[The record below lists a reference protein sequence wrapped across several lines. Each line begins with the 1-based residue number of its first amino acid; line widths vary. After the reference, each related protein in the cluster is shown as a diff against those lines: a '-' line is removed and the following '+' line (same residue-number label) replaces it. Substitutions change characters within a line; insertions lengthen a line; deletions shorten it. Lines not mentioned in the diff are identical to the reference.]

1 MGLATRHRLHQYFRT
16 HHLLLMGTGET
27 MNVTH
32 LTKRFGTFT
41 ALEDVNFSLRPGCTS
56 LLGENGSGKTTLL
69 NLLARVTTPTS
80 GEITEHKDIRVG
92 YLPQR
97 PALYPSLTPVETIRY
112 AAQLTG
118 TKHVDPVKL
127 LARVGLEPVD
137 RSAANLSGGMR
148 QRLGIAQALVHD
160 PELLLLDEP
169 VSALDPRGRREVL
182 DLLSD
187 LKKERMILYS
197 THVLPDAEEAS
208 DWVMLLRR
216 GKLLM
221 EGTVTDLLGAKSSIE
236 LRLFDDPTTEMDWMN
251 LTGVGHVTR
260 TGSTWT
266 FETTDR
272 DLAERALLKRVL
284 ELNVTVQSLHVGHPT
299 LESLFLEVNT

>member
-1 MGLATRHRLHQYFRT
+1 MK
-16 HHLLLMGTGET
+16 
-27 MNVTH
+27 VTH
-32 LTKRFGTFT
+32 ISKHFGSFK
-41 ALEDVNFSLRPGCTS
+41 ALDDVSFELRPGCTS
-56 LLGENGSGKTTLL
+56 LLGENGAGKTTLL
-69 NLLARVTTPTS
+69 NLLARVTNPTS
-80 GEITEHKDIRVG
+80 GDVSGHVQTRIG

-112 AAQLTG
+112 AAELTG

-127 LARVGLEPVD
+127 LKRVGLEPVD
-137 RSAANLSGGMR
+137 RPAANLSGGMR

-187 LKKERMILYS
+187 LKRERMILYS

-208 DWVMLLRR
+208 DWVLLLRQ

-221 EGTVTDLLGAKSSIE
+221 EGTVTDLLGSKSTIE
-236 LRLFDDPTTEMDWMN
+236 LRLFDDETSGADWN
-251 LTGVGHVTR
+251 QLEGVTQTIKH
-260 TGSTWT
+260 GSTWV
-266 FETTDR
+266 FESSDR
-272 DLAERALLKRVL
+272 KLAERAILRRVL
-284 ELNVTVQSLHVGHPT
+284 ELNVVIQSLHVGHPS
-299 LESLFLEVNT
+299 LESLFLEVNA

>member
-1 MGLATRHRLHQYFRT
+1 MK
-16 HHLLLMGTGET
+16 
-27 MNVTH
+27 VDH

-41 ALEDVNFSLRPGCTS
+41 ALDDVSFSLRPGCTS
-56 LLGENGSGKTTLL
+56 LLGENGAGKTTLL
-69 NLLARVTTPTS
+69 NMMARVTTPTS
-80 GEITEHKDIRVG
+80 GKLIGHDSIRIG

-112 AAQLTG
+112 AGELTG
-118 TKHVDPVKL
+118 TKPDAHQL
-127 LARVGLEPVD
+127 LSRVGLEPVD
-137 RSAANLSGGMR
+137 RPASQLSGGMR

-187 LKKERMILYS
+187 LKRERMILYS

-208 DWVMLLRR
+208 DWVLLLRQ

-221 EGTVTDLLGAKSSIE
+221 EGTVTDLLGSKSSIQ
-236 LRLFDDPTTEMDWMN
+236 LRLFADETTEDVWRA
-251 LTGVGHVTR
+251 LPGVVRVTR
-260 TGSTWT
+260 SGTSWEL
-266 FETTDR
+266 ETSAKDVTEQAILR
-272 DLAERALLKRVL
+272 TILERGLR
-284 ELNVTVQSLHVGHPT
+284 VQSLHVGHPS
-299 LESLFLEVNT
+299 LESLFLEVNA

>member
-1 MGLATRHRLHQYFRT
+1 MK
-16 HHLLLMGTGET
+16 
-27 MNVTH
+27 VDH

-41 ALEDVNFSLRPGCTS
+41 ALDDVSFSLRPGCTS
-56 LLGENGSGKTTLL
+56 LLGENGAGKTTLL
-69 NLLARVTTPTS
+69 NMMARVTTPTS
-80 GEITEHKDIRVG
+80 GKLIGHDSIRIG

-112 AAQLTG
+112 AGELTG
-118 TKHVDPVKL
+118 TKPDPVKL

-137 RSAANLSGGMR
+137 RPASQLSGGMR

-187 LKKERMILYS
+187 LKRERMILYS

-208 DWVMLLRR
+208 DWVLLLRK
-216 GKLLM
+216 GELLM
-221 EGTVTDLLGAKSSIE
+221 EGTVTDLLGSKSSIQ
-236 LRLFDDPTTEMDWMN
+236 LRLFADETTEDVWRA
-251 LTGVGHVTR
+251 LPGVVRVTR
-260 TGSTWT
+260 SGTSWEL
-266 FETTDR
+266 ETSAKDVTEQAILR
-272 DLAERALLKRVL
+272 TILERGLR
-284 ELNVTVQSLHVGHPT
+284 VQSLHVGHPS
-299 LESLFLEVNT
+299 LESLFLEVNA

>member
-1 MGLATRHRLHQYFRT
+1 MKVHQ
-16 HHLLLMGTGET
+16 
-27 MNVTH
+27 

-41 ALEDVNFSLRPGCTS
+41 ALDDVSFSLRPGCTS
-56 LLGENGSGKTTLL
+56 LLGENGAGKTTLL
-69 NLLARVTTPTS
+69 NMMARVTTPTS
-80 GEITEHKDIRVG
+80 GKLIGHDSIRIG

-112 AAQLTG
+112 AGELTG
-118 TKHVDPVKL
+118 TKPDPVKL

-137 RSAANLSGGMR
+137 RPASQLSGGMR

-187 LKKERMILYS
+187 LKRERMILYS

-208 DWVMLLRR
+208 DWVLLLRK
-216 GKLLM
+216 GELLM
-221 EGTVTDLLGAKSSIE
+221 EGTVTDLLGSKSSIQ
-236 LRLFDDPTTEMDWMN
+236 LRLFDDPTSMDVWTA
-251 LTGVGHVTR
+251 LPGVIRVTR
-260 TGSTWT
+260 SGTSWEL
-266 FETTDR
+266 ETSAKDVT
-272 DLAERALLKRVL
+272 ERAVLKTIL
-284 ELNVTVQSLHVGHPT
+284 DHELRLQSLHVGHPS
-299 LESLFLEVNT
+299 LESLFLEVNA

>member
-1 MGLATRHRLHQYFRT
+1 MK
-16 HHLLLMGTGET
+16 
-27 MNVTH
+27 VDH

-41 ALEDVNFSLRPGCTS
+41 ALDDVSFSLRPGCTS
-56 LLGENGSGKTTLL
+56 LLGENGAGKTTLL
-69 NLLARVTTPTS
+69 NMMARVTTPTS
-80 GEITEHKDIRVG
+80 GKLIGHDSIRIG

-112 AAQLTG
+112 AGELTG
-118 TKHVDPVKL
+118 TKPDPVKL

-137 RSAANLSGGMR
+137 RPASQLSGGMR

-187 LKKERMILYS
+187 LKRERMILYS

-208 DWVMLLRR
+208 DWVLLLRQ

-221 EGTVTDLLGAKSSIE
+221 EGTVTDLLGSKSSIQ
-236 LRLFDDPTTEMDWMN
+236 LRLFADETTEDVWRA
-251 LTGVGHVTR
+251 LPGVVRVTR
-260 TGSTWT
+260 SGTSWEL
-266 FETTDR
+266 ETSAKDVTEQAILR
-272 DLAERALLKRVL
+272 TILERGLR
-284 ELNVTVQSLHVGHPT
+284 VQSLHVGHPS
-299 LESLFLEVNT
+299 LESLFLEVNA

>member
-1 MGLATRHRLHQYFRT
+1 
-16 HHLLLMGTGET
+16 
-27 MNVTH
+27 MNVSH

-41 ALEDVNFSLRPGCTS
+41 ALDDVSFSLRPGCTS
-56 LLGENGSGKTTLL
+56 LLGENGAGKTTLL
-69 NLLARVTTPTS
+69 NMMARVTTPTS
-80 GEITEHKDIRVG
+80 GELIGHDNIRVG

-112 AAQLTG
+112 AGELTG
-118 TKHVDPVKL
+118 TKPDPMKL
-127 LARVGLEPVD
+127 LARVGLDPVD
-137 RSAANLSGGMR
+137 RSAAQLSGGMR

-187 LKKERMILYS
+187 LKQERMILYS

-208 DWVMLLRR
+208 DWVLLLRQ

-221 EGTVTDLLGAKSSIE
+221 EGTVTDLLGSKSSIQ
-236 LRLFDDPTTEMDWMN
+236 LRLFDDPTTIDVWTA
-251 LTGVGHVTR
+251 LPGVVRVTR
-260 TGSTWT
+260 SGTSWEL
-266 FETTDR
+266 ETSAKDVT
-272 DLAERALLKRVL
+272 ERAILKTIL
-284 ELNVTVQSLHVGHPT
+284 EHGLRVQSLHVGHPS
-299 LESLFLEVNT
+299 LESLFLEVNA

>member
-1 MGLATRHRLHQYFRT
+1 
-16 HHLLLMGTGET
+16 
-27 MNVTH
+27 MNVSH

-41 ALEDVNFSLRPGCTS
+41 ALDDVSFALRPGCTS
-56 LLGENGSGKTTLL
+56 LLGENGAGKTTLL
-69 NLLARVTTPTS
+69 NMMARVTTPTS
-80 GEITEHKDIRVG
+80 GELIGHDNIRVG

-112 AAQLTG
+112 AGELTG
-118 TKHVDPVKL
+118 TKPDPMKL
-127 LARVGLEPVD
+127 LARVGLDPVD
-137 RSAANLSGGMR
+137 RSAAQLSGGMR

-187 LKKERMILYS
+187 LKRERMILYS

-208 DWVMLLRR
+208 DWVLLLRH

-221 EGTVTDLLGAKSSIE
+221 EGTVTDLLGSKSSIQ
-236 LRLFDDPTTEMDWMN
+236 LRLFDDPTTIDVWTA
-251 LTGVGHVTR
+251 LPGVVRVTR
-260 TGSTWT
+260 SGTSWEL
-266 FETTDR
+266 ETSAKDVT
-272 DLAERALLKRVL
+272 ERAILKTIL
-284 ELNVTVQSLHVGHPT
+284 EHGLRVQSLHVGHPS
-299 LESLFLEVNT
+299 LESLFLEVNA

>member
-1 MGLATRHRLHQYFRT
+1 MK
-16 HHLLLMGTGET
+16 
-27 MNVTH
+27 VDH

-41 ALEDVNFSLRPGCTS
+41 ALDDVSFSLRPGCTS
-56 LLGENGSGKTTLL
+56 LLGENGAGKTTLL
-69 NLLARVTTPTS
+69 NMMARVTTPTS
-80 GEITEHKDIRVG
+80 GELIGHDAIRIG

-112 AAQLTG
+112 AGELTG
-118 TKHVDPVKL
+118 TKPDPVKL

-137 RSAANLSGGMR
+137 RPASQLSGGMR

-187 LKKERMILYS
+187 LKRERMILYS

-208 DWVMLLRR
+208 DWVLLLRK
-216 GKLLM
+216 GELLM
-221 EGTVTDLLGAKSSIE
+221 EGTVTDLLGSKSSIQ
-236 LRLFDDPTTEMDWMN
+236 LRLFDDPTSMDVWTA
-251 LTGVGHVTR
+251 LPGVIRVTR
-260 TGSTWT
+260 SGTSWEL
-266 FETTDR
+266 ETAAKDVT
-272 DLAERALLKRVL
+272 ERAILRTIL
-284 ELNVTVQSLHVGHPT
+284 ERGLRVQSLHVGHPS
-299 LESLFLEVNT
+299 LESLFLEVNA

>member
-1 MGLATRHRLHQYFRT
+1 MK
-16 HHLLLMGTGET
+16 
-27 MNVTH
+27 VDH

-41 ALEDVNFSLRPGCTS
+41 ALDDVSFSLRPGCTS
-56 LLGENGSGKTTLL
+56 LLGENGAGKTTLL
-69 NLLARVTTPTS
+69 NMMARVTTPTS
-80 GEITEHKDIRVG
+80 GKLIGHDSIRIG

-112 AAQLTG
+112 AGELTG
-118 TKHVDPVKL
+118 TKPDPVKL
-127 LARVGLEPVD
+127 LARVGLDPVD
-137 RSAANLSGGMR
+137 RPASQLSGGMR

-187 LKKERMILYS
+187 LKRERMILYS

-208 DWVMLLRR
+208 DWVLLLRQ

-221 EGTVTDLLGAKSSIE
+221 EGTVTDLLGSKSSIQ
-236 LRLFDDPTTEMDWMN
+236 LRLFADETTEDVWRA
-251 LTGVGHVTR
+251 LPGVVRVTR
-260 TGSTWT
+260 SGTSWEL
-266 FETTDR
+266 ETSAKDVTEQAILR
-272 DLAERALLKRVL
+272 TILERGLR
-284 ELNVTVQSLHVGHPT
+284 VQSLHVGHPS
-299 LESLFLEVNT
+299 LESLFLEVNA

>member
-1 MGLATRHRLHQYFRT
+1 MK
-16 HHLLLMGTGET
+16 
-27 MNVTH
+27 VDH

-41 ALEDVNFSLRPGCTS
+41 ALDDVSFSLRPGCTS
-56 LLGENGSGKTTLL
+56 LLGENGAGKTTLL
-69 NLLARVTTPTS
+69 NMMARVTAPTT
-80 GEITEHKDIRVG
+80 GELIGHDAIRIG

-112 AAQLTG
+112 AGELTG
-118 TKHVDPVKL
+118 TKPDPVKL

-137 RSAANLSGGMR
+137 RPASQLSGGMR

-187 LKKERMILYS
+187 LKRERMILYS

-208 DWVMLLRR
+208 DWVLLLRK
-216 GKLLM
+216 GELLM
-221 EGTVTDLLGAKSSIE
+221 EGTVTDLLGSKSSIQ
-236 LRLFDDPTTEMDWMN
+236 LRLFDDPTSMDVWTA
-251 LTGVGHVTR
+251 LPGVIRVTR
-260 TGSTWT
+260 SGTSWEL
-266 FETTDR
+266 ETAAKDVT
-272 DLAERALLKRVL
+272 ERAILRTIL
-284 ELNVTVQSLHVGHPT
+284 ERGLRVQSLHVGHPS
-299 LESLFLEVNT
+299 LESLFLEVNA